1 MLLAIVWD
9 YLVGTVSIKENKGK
23 FIPKASALDS
33 GRGL

>member
-1 MLLAIVWD
+1 
-9 YLVGTVSIKENKGK
+9 VGTVSIKENKGK